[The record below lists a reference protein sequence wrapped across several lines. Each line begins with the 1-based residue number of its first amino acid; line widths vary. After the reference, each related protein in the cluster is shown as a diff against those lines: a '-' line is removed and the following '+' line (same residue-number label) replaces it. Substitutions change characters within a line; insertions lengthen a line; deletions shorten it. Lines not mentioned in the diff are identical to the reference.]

1 MAEKKMQKKAWRI
14 KYILM
19 YFAVLFL
26 LITAIVASVLNDFTG
41 KIPVIIY
48 ESFIL
53 LFAVGIPVAVE
64 INHKIDSKKEKVK
77 YGVSRE
83 EYQEFL
89 RQTKNCDFCAK

>member
-1 MAEKKMQKKAWRI
+1 MAEKKMRENAWKA

-19 YFAVLFL
+19 YFAVVLL
-26 LITAIVASVLNDFTG
+26 LIALLVVSVLNDFTG

-53 LFAVGIPVAVE
+53 LFALGIPVAAE
-64 INHKIDSKKEKVK
+64 INHKKDSKKEEVK

-83 EYQEFL
+83 EYQEFI
-89 RQTKNCDFCAK
+89 RQTKNIGFCAK

>member
-1 MAEKKMQKKAWRI
+1 MAEKKMRKNAWKT

-53 LFAVGIPVAVE
+53 LFAVVIPIAAE
-64 INHKIDSKKEKVK
+64 IIYKKESKNKVR
-77 YGVSRE
+77 YGISRE
-83 EYQEFL
+83 EYQEFIQ
-89 RQTKNCDFCAK
+89 QTKNCDFCAK